1 MSKVK
6 DCFEIIKYFYE
17 KVTRYRK
24 NIAIESL
31 IPYDDRLFES
41 PSEEFEWQSKNM
53 YSNLIKNKLS
63 IQNRSEEKQV
73 VTSVVLTNVT
83 FEKEYIDYIQYDGG
97 FRNDDQKYV
106 FFLINNG
113 NLKGESQEYTIK
125 FYAQGSYEHEKELLF
140 QSDIPE
146 TSIDSGEIKVAE
158 AINCERE
165 FNNYFH
171 EHIEKTRLVIEVSC
185 YRKVIYTDSID
196 YIRDSNKFI
205 KPLGGAEKP
214 FDSDNIIF
222 RIDKDFSFRKR
233 ITQKCNKELNL
244 GNNSLEFFILSD
256 ESGKLTYSYELYS
269 GKYVLKNET
278 TDKEI
283 RLNIFVPQYKTI
295 ISTFYG
301 KFYYS
306 LLKEKLNP
314 QDTFSKDVIKSISS
328 DIVYEKYEDINQITW

>member
-1 MSKVK
+1 MSIVK

-17 KVTRYRK
+17 KVMRYRK

-31 IPYDDRLFES
+31 VPYDGRSFES

-97 FRNDDQKYV
+97 FRNDDQKYI
-106 FFLINNG
+106 FLLINNG
-113 NLKGESQEYTIK
+113 DLKGESKEYTIK
-125 FYAQGSYEHEKELLF
+125 FYAQGTQENGKELLF

-146 TSIDSGEIKVAE
+146 TSINSGEIKVAE

-171 EHIEKTRLVIEVSC
+171 EHIEKTRLVIEVNC
-185 YRKVIYTDSID
+185 YRKVIYTDFID

-314 QDTFSKDVIKSISS
+314 QDTFSKDVIQSISS
-328 DIVYEKYEDINQITW
+328 DIVYEKYENSNQITW

>member
-1 MSKVK
+1 MSIVK

-17 KVTRYRK
+17 KVMRYRK

-31 IPYDDRLFES
+31 VPYDGRSFES

-97 FRNDDQKYV
+97 FRNDDQKYI
-106 FFLINNG
+106 FLLINNG
-113 NLKGESQEYTIK
+113 DLKGESKEYTIK
-125 FYAQGSYEHEKELLF
+125 FYAQGTQENGKELLF

-146 TSIDSGEIKVAE
+146 TSINSGEIKVAE

-171 EHIEKTRLVIEVSC
+171 EHIEKTRLVIEVNC
-185 YRKVIYTDSID
+185 YRKVIYTDFID

>member
-1 MSKVK
+1 M
-6 DCFEIIKYFYE
+6 
-17 KVTRYRK
+17 
-24 NIAIESL
+24 L
-31 IPYDDRLFES
+31 H
-41 PSEEFEWQSKNM
+41 
-53 YSNLIKNKLS
+53 
-63 IQNRSEEKQV
+63 
-73 VTSVVLTNVT
+73 
-83 FEKEYIDYIQYDGG
+83 YILQFI
-97 FRNDDQKYV
+97 
-106 FFLINNG
+106 LINNG

-185 YRKVIYTDSID
+185 YRKLIYTDSID

>member
-6 DCFEIIKYFYE
+6 DYFEIIKYFYE
-17 KVTRYRK
+17 KVMRYRK

-31 IPYDDRLFES
+31 VPYDCRLFES
-41 PSEEFEWQSKNM
+41 PSEKFEWQSKNI
-53 YSNLIKNKLS
+53 YSNLIKNELS

-83 FEKEYIDYIQYDGG
+83 FEKEYFDYIQYDGG
-97 FRNDDQKYV
+97 FRNDDQKYI
-106 FFLINNG
+106 FLLINNG

-125 FYAQGSYEHEKELLF
+125 FYAQGSHEHEKELLF
-140 QSDIPE
+140 QSDIPK

-185 YRKVIYTDSID
+185 YRKVIYTDSLD
-196 YIRDSNKFI
+196 YIRNNNKFI
-205 KPLGGAEKP
+205 KQLGGAEKP
-214 FDSDNIIF
+214 FDPENIIF
-222 RIDKDFSFRKR
+222 RIDKDFSFAKR
-233 ITQKCNKELNL
+233 ITQKCHKELNP

-256 ESGKLTYSYELYS
+256 ESGKLIYSYELYS
-269 GKYVLKNET
+269 GKYLLRNET
-278 TDKEI
+278 YDKEI
-283 RLNIFVPQYKTI
+283 SLNIFVPQYKTI

-301 KFYYS
+301 KFYNW
-306 LLKEKLNP
+306 LLREPLDR
-314 QDTFSKDVIKSISS
+314 QYVFSKNSIIMISPDIEYKKDEEIK
-328 DIVYEKYEDINQITW
+328 QLFW

>member
-17 KVTRYRK
+17 KVMRYRK

-31 IPYDDRLFES
+31 VPYDCRLFES

-83 FEKEYIDYIQYDGG
+83 FEKEYFDYIQYDGG
-97 FRNDDQKYV
+97 FRNVDQKYI
-106 FFLINNG
+106 FLLLNNG

-125 FYAQGSYEHEKELLF
+125 FYAQGTQENGKELLF

-146 TSIDSGEIKVAE
+146 TSINSGEIKVAE

-233 ITQKCNKELNL
+233 MTQKCQKELNL

-256 ESGKLTYSYELYS
+256 KSGKLTYSYELYS

-283 RLNIFVPQYKTI
+283 SLNIFVPQYKTI

-314 QDTFSKDVIKSISS
+314 QDTFSKDVIQSISS
-328 DIVYEKYEDINQITW
+328 DIVYEKYENSNQITW

>member
-17 KVTRYRK
+17 KVMRYRK

-31 IPYDDRLFES
+31 VPYDCRLFES

-73 VTSVVLTNVT
+73 LTNVT
-83 FEKEYIDYIQYDGG
+83 FEKEYFDYIQYDGG
-97 FRNDDQKYV
+97 FRNVDQKYI
-106 FFLINNG
+106 FLLLNNG

-125 FYAQGSYEHEKELLF
+125 FYAQGTQENGKELLF

-146 TSIDSGEIKVAE
+146 TSINSGEIKVAE

-233 ITQKCNKELNL
+233 MTQKCQKELNL

-283 RLNIFVPQYKTI
+283 SLNIFVPQYKTI

-314 QDTFSKDVIKSISS
+314 QDTFSKDVIQSISS
-328 DIVYEKYEDINQITW
+328 DIVYEKYENSNQITW

>member
-6 DCFEIIKYFYE
+6 DCFGIIKYFYE
-17 KVTRYRK
+17 KVMRYRK

-31 IPYDDRLFES
+31 VPYDCRLFES

-83 FEKEYIDYIQYDGG
+83 FEKEYFDYIQYDGG
-97 FRNDDQKYV
+97 FRNVDQKYI
-106 FFLINNG
+106 FLLLNNG

-125 FYAQGSYEHEKELLF
+125 FYAQGTQENGKELLF

-146 TSIDSGEIKVAE
+146 TSINSGEIKVAE

-233 ITQKCNKELNL
+233 MTQKCQKELNL

-283 RLNIFVPQYKTI
+283 SLNIFVPQYKTI

-314 QDTFSKDVIKSISS
+314 QDTFSKDVIQSISS
-328 DIVYEKYEDINQITW
+328 DIVYEKYENSNQITW

>member
-17 KVTRYRK
+17 KVMRYRK
-24 NIAIESL
+24 NIAIGSL
-31 IPYDDRLFES
+31 VPYDCRLFES

-83 FEKEYIDYIQYDGG
+83 FEKEYFDYIQYDGG
-97 FRNDDQKYV
+97 FRNVDQKYI
-106 FFLINNG
+106 FLLLNNG

-125 FYAQGSYEHEKELLF
+125 FYAQGTQENGKELLF

-146 TSIDSGEIKVAE
+146 TSINSGEIKVAE

-233 ITQKCNKELNL
+233 MTQKCQKELNL

-283 RLNIFVPQYKTI
+283 SLNIFVPQYKTI

-314 QDTFSKDVIKSISS
+314 QDTFSKDVIQSISS
-328 DIVYEKYEDINQITW
+328 DIVYEKYENSNQITW

>member
-1 MSKVK
+1 MSIVK

-17 KVTRYRK
+17 KVMRYRK

-31 IPYDDRLFES
+31 VPYDGRSFES

-97 FRNDDQKYV
+97 FRNDDQKYI
-106 FFLINNG
+106 FLLINNG
-113 NLKGESQEYTIK
+113 NLKGESKEYTIK
-125 FYAQGSYEHEKELLF
+125 FYAQVTQENGKELLF

-146 TSIDSGEIKVAE
+146 TSINSGEIKVAE

-185 YRKVIYTDSID
+185 YRKVIYTDFID

-314 QDTFSKDVIKSISS
+314 QDTFSKDVIQSISS
-328 DIVYEKYEDINQITW
+328 DIVYEKYENSNQITW

>member
-1 MSKVK
+1 MSIVK

-17 KVTRYRK
+17 KVMRYRK

-31 IPYDDRLFES
+31 VPYDGRSFES

-97 FRNDDQKYV
+97 FRNDDQKYI
-106 FFLINNG
+106 FLLINNG
-113 NLKGESQEYTIK
+113 NLKGESKEYTIK
-125 FYAQGSYEHEKELLF
+125 FYAQGTQENGKELLF

-146 TSIDSGEIKVAE
+146 TSINSGEIKVAE

-185 YRKVIYTDSID
+185 YRKVIYTDFID

-314 QDTFSKDVIKSISS
+314 QDTFSKDVIQSISS
-328 DIVYEKYEDINQITW
+328 DIVYEKYENSNQITW

>member
-17 KVTRYRK
+17 KVMRYRK

-31 IPYDDRLFES
+31 VPYDCRLFES

-83 FEKEYIDYIQYDGG
+83 FEKEYFDYIQYDGG
-97 FRNDDQKYV
+97 FRNVDQKYI
-106 FFLINNG
+106 FLLLNNG

-125 FYAQGSYEHEKELLF
+125 FYAQGTQENGKELLF

-146 TSIDSGEIKVAE
+146 TSINSGEIKVAE

-185 YRKVIYTDSID
+185 YRKVIDTDSID

-233 ITQKCNKELNL
+233 MTQKCQKELNL

-283 RLNIFVPQYKTI
+283 SLNIFVPQYKTI

-301 KFYYS
+301 KFYYC

-314 QDTFSKDVIKSISS
+314 QDTFSKDVIQSISS
-328 DIVYEKYEDINQITW
+328 DIVYEKYENSNQITW

>member
-17 KVTRYRK
+17 KVMRYRK

-31 IPYDDRLFES
+31 VPYDCRLFES
-41 PSEEFEWQSKNM
+41 PSEKFEWQSKNM

-73 VTSVVLTNVT
+73 VTSVVLTNVK
-83 FEKEYIDYIQYDGG
+83 FEKEYFDYIQYDGG
-97 FRNDDQKYV
+97 FRNDDQKYI
-106 FFLINNG
+106 FLLINNG

-125 FYAQGSYEHEKELLF
+125 FYAQGTQENGKELLF

-146 TSIDSGEIKVAE
+146 MSINSGEIKVAE
-158 AINCERE
+158 AINCEGE
-165 FNNYFH
+165 FNNYFT
-171 EHIEKTRLVIEVSC
+171 EHSEKTRLVIELSC

-233 ITQKCNKELNL
+233 MTQKCQKELNF

-278 TDKEI
+278 PDKEI
-283 RLNIFVPQYKTI
+283 SLNIFVPQYKTI
-295 ISTFYG
+295 ISIFYG

-314 QDTFSKDVIKSISS
+314 QDTFSKDVIQSISS
-328 DIVYEKYEDINQITW
+328 DIVYEKYENSNQITW

>member
-31 IPYDDRLFES
+31 VPYDSRSFES
-41 PSEEFEWQSKNM
+41 LSEKLDWQLKNI

-73 VTSVVLTNVT
+73 ITSVVLTNVK
-83 FEKEYIDYIQYDGG
+83 FEKEYFAYIQYDGG
-97 FRNDDQKYV
+97 FRNDDQKYI
-106 FFLINNG
+106 FLLINNG
-113 NLKGESQEYTIK
+113 NLKGESQKYTIK
-125 FYAQGSYEHEKELLF
+125 FYAQGNQEDGKELLF
-140 QSDIPE
+140 RSDIPE
-146 TSIDSGEIKVAE
+146 TSINSGEMKVAE

-165 FNNYFH
+165 FNNYFTDH
-171 EHIEKTRLVIEVSC
+171 SEKTRLVIELSC
-185 YRKVIYTDSID
+185 CSKVIYTDFID
-196 YIRDSNKFI
+196 YIRDNNKFI

-214 FDSDNIIF
+214 LDSDNIIF

-233 ITQKCNKELNL
+233 MTLKCHKELNF

-278 TDKEI
+278 PDKEI
-283 RLNIFVPQYKTI
+283 SLNIFVPQYKTI
-295 ISTFYG
+295 ISTLYG
-301 KFYYS
+301 KFYNC
-306 LLKEKLNP
+306 LLREP
-314 QDTFSKDVIKSISS
+314 VDRQYVFSKNSIIIISPDIEYKKDEEIK
-328 DIVYEKYEDINQITW
+328 QLFW

>member
-31 IPYDDRLFES
+31 IPYDGRLFES

-73 VTSVVLTNVT
+73 VTSIVLTNVT

-233 ITQKCNKELNL
+233 ITQKCNK
-244 GNNSLEFFILSD
+244 
-256 ESGKLTYSYELYS
+256 
-269 GKYVLKNET
+269 V
-278 TDKEI
+278 
-283 RLNIFVPQYKTI
+283 V
-295 ISTFYG
+295 
-301 KFYYS
+301 
-306 LLKEKLNP
+306 
-314 QDTFSKDVIKSISS
+314 
-328 DIVYEKYEDINQITW
+328 

>member
-17 KVTRYRK
+17 KVMRYRK

-31 IPYDDRLFES
+31 VPYDCRLFES

-83 FEKEYIDYIQYDGG
+83 FEKEYFDYIQYDGG
-97 FRNDDQKYV
+97 FRNDDQKYI
-106 FFLINNG
+106 FLLLNNG

-125 FYAQGSYEHEKELLF
+125 FYAQGTQENGKELLF

-146 TSIDSGEIKVAE
+146 TSINSGEIKVAE

-185 YRKVIYTDSID
+185 YRKVIYTESID

-233 ITQKCNKELNL
+233 MTQKCQKELNL

-283 RLNIFVPQYKTI
+283 SLNIFVPQYKTI

-314 QDTFSKDVIKSISS
+314 QDTFSKYVIQSISS
-328 DIVYEKYEDINQITW
+328 DIVYEKYENSNQITW

>member
-1 MSKVK
+1 MSIVK

-17 KVTRYRK
+17 KVMRYRK

-31 IPYDDRLFES
+31 VPYDGRLFES

-97 FRNDDQKYV
+97 FRNDDQKYI
-106 FFLINNG
+106 FLLINNG
-113 NLKGESQEYTIK
+113 NLKGESKEYTIK
-125 FYAQGSYEHEKELLF
+125 FYAQGTQENGKELLF

-146 TSIDSGEIKVAE
+146 TSINSGEIKVAE

-185 YRKVIYTDSID
+185 YRKVIYTDFID

-314 QDTFSKDVIKSISS
+314 QDTFSKDVIQSISS
-328 DIVYEKYEDINQITW
+328 DIVYEKYENSNQITW

>member
-17 KVTRYRK
+17 KVMRYRK

-31 IPYDDRLFES
+31 VPYDCRLFES

-83 FEKEYIDYIQYDGG
+83 FEKEYFDYIQYDGG
-97 FRNDDQKYV
+97 FRNVDQKYI
-106 FFLINNG
+106 FLLLNNG

-125 FYAQGSYEHEKELLF
+125 FYAQGTQENGKELLF

-146 TSIDSGEIKVAE
+146 TSINSGEIKVAE

-233 ITQKCNKELNL
+233 MTQKCQKELNL

-256 ESGKLTYSYELYS
+256 VSGKLTYSYELYS

-283 RLNIFVPQYKTI
+283 SLNIFVPQYKTI

-314 QDTFSKDVIKSISS
+314 QDTFSKDVIQSISS
-328 DIVYEKYEDINQITW
+328 DIVYEKYENSNQITW

>member
-1 MSKVK
+1 MSKVE

-17 KVTRYRK
+17 KVMRYRK

-31 IPYDDRLFES
+31 VPYDCRLFES

-83 FEKEYIDYIQYDGG
+83 FEKEYFDYIQYDGG
-97 FRNDDQKYV
+97 FRNVDQKYI
-106 FFLINNG
+106 FLLLNNG

-125 FYAQGSYEHEKELLF
+125 FYAQGTQENGKELLF

-146 TSIDSGEIKVAE
+146 TSINSGEIKVAE

-233 ITQKCNKELNL
+233 MTQKCQKELNL

-256 ESGKLTYSYELYS
+256 ESGQLTYSYELYS

-283 RLNIFVPQYKTI
+283 SLNIFVPQYKTI

-314 QDTFSKDVIKSISS
+314 QDTFSKDVIQSISS
-328 DIVYEKYEDINQITW
+328 DIVYEKYENSNQITW

>member
-1 MSKVK
+1 MSKVE

-17 KVTRYRK
+17 KVMRYRK

-31 IPYDDRLFES
+31 VPYDCRLFES

-83 FEKEYIDYIQYDGG
+83 FEKEYFDYIQYDGG
-97 FRNDDQKYV
+97 FRNVDQKYI
-106 FFLINNG
+106 FLLLNNG

-125 FYAQGSYEHEKELLF
+125 FYAQGTQENGKELLF

-146 TSIDSGEIKVAE
+146 TSINSGEIKVAE

-233 ITQKCNKELNL
+233 MTQKCQKELNL

-283 RLNIFVPQYKTI
+283 SLNIFVPQYKTI

-314 QDTFSKDVIKSISS
+314 QDTFSKDVIQSISS
-328 DIVYEKYEDINQITW
+328 DIVYEKYENSNQITW

>member
-1 MSKVK
+1 MVI
-6 DCFEIIKYFYE
+6 F
-17 KVTRYRK
+17 
-24 NIAIESL
+24 
-31 IPYDDRLFES
+31 
-41 PSEEFEWQSKNM
+41 
-53 YSNLIKNKLS
+53 
-63 IQNRSEEKQV
+63 
-73 VTSVVLTNVT
+73 
-83 FEKEYIDYIQYDGG
+83 
-97 FRNDDQKYV
+97 
-106 FFLINNG
+106 
-113 NLKGESQEYTIK
+113 KGESQEYTIK

-171 EHIEKTRLVIEVSC
+171 DHSEKIRLVIELSC
-185 YRKVIYTDSID
+185 CSKVIYTDFLD
-196 YIRDSNKFI
+196 YIRDNKKFI

-233 ITQKCNKELNL
+233 MTHRCQKELNP

-269 GKYVLKNET
+269 GKYVLRNET
-278 TDKEI
+278 SDKEI
-283 RLNIFVPQYKTI
+283 SLNIFVPQYKTI
-295 ISTFYG
+295 ISIFYG

-306 LLKEKLNP
+306 LLKKAE
-314 QDTFSKDVIKSISS
+314 SS
-328 DIVYEKYEDINQITW
+328 RYFFERCY

>member
-17 KVTRYRK
+17 KVMRYRK

-31 IPYDDRLFES
+31 VPYDCRLFEC
-41 PSEEFEWQSKNM
+41 PSEKFEWQSKNI

-83 FEKEYIDYIQYDGG
+83 FEKEYLDYIQYDGG
-97 FRNDDQKYV
+97 FRNNDQQYI
-106 FFLINNG
+106 FLLINNG
-113 NLKGESQEYTIK
+113 NLKGESQKYTIK
-125 FYAQGSYEHEKELLF
+125 FYAQGNQEDGKELLF
-140 QSDIPE
+140 RSDIPE
-146 TSIDSGEIKVAE
+146 TSINSGEIKDAE
-158 AINCERE
+158 VVNCKEK
-165 FNNYFH
+165 FSNYFH
-171 EHIEKTRLVIEVSC
+171 NHEKTRLIIEVSC
-185 YRKVIYTDSID
+185 YSKVIYTDSLD
-196 YIRDSNKFI
+196 YIRNNNKFI
-205 KPLGGAEKP
+205 KQLGGAEKP
-214 FDSDNIIF
+214 FDSENIIF
-222 RIDKDFSFRKR
+222 RIDKDFSFAKR
-233 ITQKCNKELNL
+233 ITQKCQKELNP

-269 GKYVLKNET
+269 GKYVLKDET
-278 TDKEI
+278 SDKEI
-283 RLNIFVPQYKTI
+283 SLNIFVPQYKTI

-314 QDTFSKDVIKSISS
+314 QDTFSKDVIQSISS
-328 DIVYEKYEDINQITW
+328 DIVYEKYENINQITW

>member
-17 KVTRYRK
+17 KVMRYRK

-31 IPYDDRLFES
+31 VPYDCRLFES
-41 PSEEFEWQSKNM
+41 PSENFEWQSKNM
-53 YSNLIKNKLS
+53 YSNLIKNELS

-73 VTSVVLTNVT
+73 ITSVVLTNVK
-83 FEKEYIDYIQYDGG
+83 FEKEYFDYIQYDGG
-97 FRNDDQKYV
+97 FRNDDQKYI
-106 FFLINNG
+106 FLLINNG

-125 FYAQGSYEHEKELLF
+125 FYAQGTQENGKELLF

-146 TSIDSGEIKVAE
+146 TSINSGEIKVAE

-165 FNNYFH
+165 FNNYFTDH
-171 EHIEKTRLVIEVSC
+171 SEKTRLVIELSC
-185 YRKVIYTDSID
+185 CRKVIYTDFLD
-196 YIRDSNKFI
+196 YIRDNNKFI

-233 ITQKCNKELNL
+233 MTHKCHKELNF

-269 GKYVLKNET
+269 GEYVLKNET
-278 TDKEI
+278 PDKEI
-283 RLNIFVPQYKTI
+283 GLNIFVPQYKTI
-295 ISTFYG
+295 ISIFYG

-328 DIVYEKYEDINQITW
+328 DIVYEKYENINQITW